1 MDKEIFFLE
10 QENPCIVQ
18 LDLQF
23 PSAFNGADES
33 IEVIFNILTSFLT
46 NNLNLHGS
54 GGDRPRDFYFIHVSN
69 LLKFIVRAIQYI
81 HIKPK
86 ITIDYNLTRS
96 VLAKRY
102 EIYASKQGLP
112 ITIDIQSAAL
122 ELISLFFNGRNKLND
137 KFFEEVDAYRSTGA
151 LKAQGA
157 EIRTTRFKDFHTLIL
172 GILQKYGFVSDYL
185 DEYPNLYG
193 GIKQQQQHKYTK
205 KNIGNK
211 KKRYSRKINNKIKKI
226 KLKKCIKKSLKKY
239 NKSTNYKL
247 TKKY

>member
-1 MDKEIFFLE
+1 
-10 QENPCIVQ
+10 

-33 IEVIFNILTSFLT
+33 IEIIFNILTSFLT
-46 NNLNLHGS
+46 NNLNLDGR

-96 VLAKRY
+96 VLEKRY
-102 EIYASKQGLP
+102 KIYALKQELP
-112 ITIDIQSAAL
+112 IDIQSAAL
-122 ELISLFFNGRNKLND
+122 ELIGLFFNGRNKLNHD
-137 KFFEEVDAYRSTGA
+137 FFRTVDAYRSTGA

-157 EIRTTRFKDFHTLIL
+157 TIRTTRFKDFHTLIL
-172 GILQKYGFVSDYL
+172 GILRKYGFVSGYL
-185 DEYPNLYG
+185 DGNPNLYG
-193 GIKQQQQHKYTK
+193 GIKQQQQQQQHKYTK

-226 KLKKCIKKSLKKY
+226 KLKKCIKKSLKKSLKKY